1 MSLRLRSWQID
12 RALLLVVALALIV
25 RIGYLLFY
33 SALPDWDQLTVD
45 NYYHHHWAVSISQ
58 GNIFGDTTY
67 FRAPFYTYCLAG
79 VYAIFGPSLW
89 AARLLG
95 LAIGLI
101 SVALTYVIG
110 KRIFNRAVG
119 ILAAIVHSVYP
130 VLVYFESELLL
141 DSLFALLLQV
151 TFLWWL
157 RWRERQRPADALITG
172 LWLGLAAIT
181 RPTALI
187 LIAPMVVL
195 HLASVGSFRPALG
208 SIVRLL
214 IGVSLL
220 VGAVFVRNLVVAGD
234 PVLVASQGGINL
246 YIGNNDIADGVSARL
261 PEPLGY
267 NWQLRE
273 ITALA
278 ESAVGTQLRP
288 GEVSTYWTNE
298 AIRWMATHPGTF
310 VKLYLTKLYY
320 SICSRE
326 ASNNRDLKL
335 FFASVPLFR
344 YNPLSFGILLAF
356 AVIGIA
362 VGVGGKSRPG
372 IVILIAV
379 ILFYTAVVALF
390 FFNSRFRVPLLPFY
404 IILSAAG
411 ATHLWTRRNL
421 RSALL
426 LVPLVGLW
434 LLSSYP
440 VISLPRGGSPTGL
453 LSKGLHHYADRNYR
467 EALRWFHR
475 AAAVDSTFP
484 EVNLNMGACHLRMG
498 FADSALYYFNRER
511 AFNPQRA
518 KVYINLASLQLLNDQ
533 YEQAATEAERAVA
546 LNPHDVMANRVLL
559 RAVAARKSAPDDSLT
574 HLIGIAALN
583 TGDDI
588 YLLNEAAILLSQ
600 RGCIKEAG
608 QVLRRAMRSK
618 PPPIEMD
625 DALFKR
631 QFRNSP
637 QLRRP
642 QLALAHYQ
650 LGYLAGLSGRPE
662 EAIAQ
667 SHRAVTLDPSLVEA
681 YVNLVSGYL
690 STGQARLADSVMA
703 VAAARFPSNPVL
715 RKLPNYPAQ

>member
-1 MSLRLRSWQID
+1 M
-12 RALLLVVALALIV
+12 LVVALALVV

-45 NYYHHHWAVSISQ
+45 NYYHHNWAVSIAQ

-95 LAIGLI
+95 LMIGLI
-101 SVALTYVIG
+101 SVALTYVLG
-110 KRIFNRAVG
+110 KRIFNRTVG
-119 ILAAIVHSVYP
+119 ILAAVVHSVYP

-195 HLASVGSFRPALG
+195 HLASADSFRPALG

-220 VGAVFVRNLVVAGD
+220 VGAVFVRNLIVAGD

-278 ESAVGTQLRP
+278 ESAIGAPLTP

-298 AIRWMATHPGTF
+298 AIHWMATHPGTF

-326 ASNNRDLKL
+326 VSNNRDLNL
-335 FFASVPLFR
+335 FFASVPFFK
-344 YNPLSFGILLAF
+344 YNPLSFGILLAL
-356 AVIGIA
+356 AVIGIS
-362 VGVGGKSRPG
+362 VGGRSRSG
-372 IVILIAV
+372 IVMLLVV
-379 ILFYTAVVALF
+379 ILSYMAVVALF

-411 ATHLWTRRNL
+411 VTHLWTQRNL
-421 RSALL
+421 RRTLL
-426 LVPLVGLW
+426 PLVPLFGLW

-453 LSKGLHHYADRNYR
+453 LSKGLHHYASRDYR

-484 EVNLNMGACHLRMG
+484 EVNLNTGSCYLKLG
-498 FADSALYYFNRER
+498 IADSALYYFNRER

-518 KVYINLASLQLLNDQ
+518 KVYINLASVQLLNDQ
-533 YEQAATEAERAVA
+533 YEQAAAEAARAIA
-546 LNPHDVMANRVLL
+546 LSPYDVTANRVLL
-559 RAVAARKSAPDDSLT
+559 RAVAARKSAPDDSLMN
-574 HLIGIAALN
+574 LIGIAAVN

-600 RGCIKEAG
+600 RGCFKEAEH
-608 QVLRRAMRSK
+608 VLRRALRSK

-625 DALFKR
+625 DAAFKR

-637 QLRRP
+637 QSRRP

-650 LGYLAGLSGRPE
+650 LGYLAGLSGRLE
-662 EAIAQ
+662 EAIGQ
-667 SHRAVTLDPSLVEA
+667 SHRAVSLDPSLVEA
-681 YVNLVSGYL
+681 YANLVSGYL

-703 VAAARFPSNPVL
+703 VAMARFPANPVL
-715 RKLPNYPAQ
+715 RKLPNYPGK